1 MSDSK
6 DPLFI
11 VDNSDGTQNGIDYLR
26 EWCQIASSFDI
37 ATGYFDVG
45 ALTALDGEWQ
55 KLKGMRILMGD
66 EVTPRTGKA
75 LREAIKIRVV
85 DALDKDL
92 EALREPNPFLNGVPA
107 VVEAIRQNQIQC
119 KVYSKDKF
127 HAKTYIT
134 HGMSS
139 IVGSRA
145 LVGSSNFTKA
155 GLSQNVELNI
165 MLESGSE
172 VAQLQRWYEKHW
184 NDADDINEAVLRVLD
199 RHVKDFTPFEV
210 YTKALHALFADQA
223 PNDREFEE
231 NRSKMFPILDRYQKE
246 AYWSLIEIA
255 RQHGGALLCDGVGL
269 GKTFVALML
278 IERLVLHEGKR
289 VVLFA
294 PKGTK
299 EGMWVPTLKRYL
311 SHIGG
316 VGGNADFSNLTVFS
330 HTDLTRDGDYPER
343 FKRITELADVV
354 IVDEAHHFRNRG
366 TAPKENGEGD
376 GKDTRS
382 RYYRLFD
389 LIHDAEGNNEP
400 KSVYLLTATPINN
413 SVIDLRNLIELFSR
427 RKADHFGRTLG
438 IHNLESHFASIAKA
452 LNKVIQV
459 EESENLEDHI
469 KELDAVLAAD
479 PIRRG
484 LIVQRSRA
492 YARKSQQLE
501 FGQATAFPERKA
513 PQVADYSLKK
523 TYGRLLTR
531 IEAAFEKANPMFT
544 LAAYSPLSYY
554 KGPDKIID
562 AFELGRQK
570 QIVRLIRT
578 LFLKRFESSVY
589 AFEGSC
595 HQLLIKLLAFA
606 DKNCTTP
613 RDRKKFDLWVAKHAD
628 LLSYESN
635 RQFRIWDEDPDN
647 DEDLIPEEI
656 LLKAEELSRDDYRV
670 DDMLAETFTDLDQ
683 LAQFL
688 VETRKVG
695 AKNDDKLKKLIR
707 LLNTKDVLGKKILIF
722 TEFAHTARYL
732 NRELASAGIQGLEQI
747 DGSSVGNRQTVI
759 KRFSPYYNESSVSA
773 LEAEGENE
781 IQVLISTDILSEG
794 LNLQDASLL
803 INYDIHWNPVRLMQR
818 IGRVD
823 RRLNPEV
830 EAIISSLHPD
840 RGADRQ
846 PVKIKYWNFLP
857 PDELEVLIRL
867 YGKVSGKVLTI
878 SKLLGIEGGK
888 LLHGDENLD
897 PIQEFNAGYEGK
909 PSEREILQLEY
920 QKLLID
926 FPGLLEKLVLS
937 PNGIFSGKVASTDD
951 KSGVFL
957 CYRLPALD
965 VEKNQFTL
973 ESGVTKWYYFND
985 DDGSIWDD
993 PSVIADFVRSEVDT
1007 NRKTSR
1013 SESDLVKIRSGVRD
1027 FIKNSY
1033 EKKLNV
1039 PLDSPKPKL
1048 LCWMEVDRA
1057 I

>member
-1 MSDSK
+1 MTEK
-6 DPLFI
+6 TDPLFI
-11 VDNSDGTQNGIDYLR
+11 VDNSEDAQNGIDYLR

-37 ATGYFDVG
+37 ATGYFDIG

-55 KLKGMRILMGD
+55 KLEGMRILMGD
-66 EVTPRTGKA
+66 EVTPRTGKV
-75 LREAIKIRVV
+75 LRDAVRTRVAM
-85 DALDKDL
+85 ALDKDL
-92 EALREPNPFLNGVPA
+92 EEVREPNPFLRGVSA
-107 VVEAIRQNQIQC
+107 IVEAIRKNQIQC

-134 HGMSS
+134 HGRSA

-165 MLESGSE
+165 MLESSSE

-184 NDADDINEAVLRVLD
+184 ETADDINEAVLRILD
-199 RHVKDFTPFEV
+199 RHARDFTPFEV
-210 YTKALHALFADQA
+210 YTKALHALFADRA
-223 PNDREFEE
+223 PNDLEFEE
-231 NRSKMFPILDRYQKE
+231 HHSKMFPLLDRYQKE

-299 EGMWVPTLKRYL
+299 EGMWIPTLKRYL
-311 SHIGG
+311 PHIGG

-330 HTDLTRDGDYPER
+330 HTDLTRDGDFPER
-343 FKRITELADVV
+343 FKRITDLADVV

-366 TAPKENGEGD
+366 TAPDKSEDED
-376 GKDTRS
+376 SKDTRS

-389 LIHDAEGNNEP
+389 LIHDAESKHEP
-400 KSVYLLTATPINN
+400 KAVFLVTATPINN

-427 RKADHFGRTLG
+427 RKNDYFGRTLG
-438 IHNLESHFASIAKA
+438 IHNLESHFATIARA
-452 LNKVIQV
+452 LNKVIQAD
-459 EESENLEDHI
+459 ENLEDHI
-469 KELDAVLAAD
+469 KELDAVLASD

-492 YARKSQQLE
+492 YARHSQQLE
-501 FGQATAFPERKA
+501 HGEATAFPDRKP

-523 TYGRLLTR
+523 TYGALLNQ
-531 IEAAFEKANPMFT
+531 IEAAFEKANPLFT
-544 LAAYSPLSYY
+544 LAAYSPLNYY
-554 KGPDKIID
+554 KGPEKKID

-595 HQLLIKLLAFA
+595 HQLLIRLLAFA
-606 DKNCTTP
+606 HMNCTTP
-613 RDRKKFDLWVAKHAD
+613 RDRKKYDLWVVKHAD
-628 LLSYESN
+628 LLNYEAN
-635 RQFRIWDEDPDN
+635 RQFRIWDEDADN

-656 LLKAEELSRDDYRV
+656 LLKTEELSKDDYRV
-670 DDMLAETFTDLDQ
+670 DEMLAETFTDLDQ

-695 AKNDDKLKKLIR
+695 ARNDDKLKKLIR
-707 LLNTKDVLGKKILIF
+707 LLKTKDVVGKKVLIF
-722 TEFAHTARYL
+722 SEFAHTARYL
-732 NRELASAGIQGLEQI
+732 YRELADAGIGGLEQI
-747 DGSSVGNRQTVI
+747 DGSSAANRQTVI
-759 KRFSPYYNESSVSA
+759 KRFSPYYNESSVSE
-773 LEAEGENE
+773 LEADGEKE

-794 LNLQDASLL
+794 LNLQDANLL

-823 RRLNPEV
+823 RRLNP
-830 EAIISSLHPD
+830 IIEEKIAALHPD
-840 RGADRQ
+840 RGADRK
-846 PVKIKYWNFLP
+846 PVTIKYWNFLP
-857 PDELEVLIRL
+857 PDELEDLIRL

-888 LLHGDENLD
+888 LLRGDEKLD
-897 PIQEFNAGYEGK
+897 PIQEFNAGYEGQAT
-909 PSEREILQLEY
+909 ERENLQLEY

-926 FPGLLEKLVLS
+926 YPGLLEKLELT
-937 PNGIFSGKVASTDD
+937 PNGIFSGKLAA
-951 KSGVFL
+951 KKGESGVFL

-965 VEKNQFTL
+965 VEQSKFTL
-973 ESGVTKWYYFND
+973 ETGITKWYFVKKVD
-985 DDGSIWDD
+985 KSILDD
-993 PSVIADFVRSEVDT
+993 PSDIAEVIRSEISTMRETD
-1007 NRKTSR
+1007 RG
-1013 SESDLVKIRSGVRD
+1013 EEELIRIRAVVRNH
-1027 FIKNSY
+1027 IKNTY
-1033 EKKLNV
+1033 EKKLDV
-1039 PLDSPKPKL
+1039 PIDSPKPRL
-1048 LCWMEVDRA
+1048 VCWLEVGA
-1057 I
+1057 

>member
-1 MSDSK
+1 MAENT

-11 VDNSDGTQNGIDYLR
+11 VDNSEGGQNGIAYLR

-55 KLKGMRILMGD
+55 KLEGMRILMGD
-66 EVTPRTGKA
+66 EVTPRTGKV
-75 LREAIKIRVV
+75 LRDAVRNRVTE
-85 DALDKDL
+85 ALDKDI
-92 EALREPNPFLNGVPA
+92 EAVREPNPFLNGVPA
-107 VVEAIRQNQIQC
+107 VVEAIRSNQIQC

-134 HGMSS
+134 HGKSA
-139 IVGSRA
+139 IVGARA

-165 MLESGSE
+165 MLESSSE

-184 NDADDINEAVLRVLD
+184 KESDDINDAVLRILE
-199 RHVKDFTPFEV
+199 RHVKEFTPFEV
-210 YTKALHALFADQA
+210 YTKALHALFADRA
-223 PNDREFEE
+223 LDEREFEE
-231 NRSKMFPILDRYQKE
+231 TRSKMFPILDRYQKE
-246 AYWSLIEIA
+246 AYWSLMEIA

-299 EGMWVPTLKRYL
+299 EGMWVPTLNRYL
-311 SHIGG
+311 PHIGG
-316 VGGNADFSNLTVFS
+316 VGGHADFSNLTVFS
-330 HTDLTRDGDYPER
+330 HTDLTREGDFPDR

-354 IVDEAHHFRNRG
+354 IIDEAHHFRNRG
-366 TAPKENGEGD
+366 SARKEEEGEE
-376 GKDTRS
+376 KDTRS

-389 LIHDAEGNNEP
+389 LIHNPELNQDP
-400 KSVYLLTATPINN
+400 KSVFLLTATPVNN

-427 RKADHFGRTLG
+427 RNSEYFGRTLG
-438 IHNLESHFASIAKA
+438 IHNLEAHFRSISKA
-452 LNKVIQV
+452 LNKVIQA
-459 EESENLEDHI
+459 EGNLEDHV
-469 KELDAVLAAD
+469 KDLDAVLSSD

-492 YARKSQQLE
+492 YARQSQKLE
-501 FGQATAFPERKA
+501 HGEAAAFPKRKP
-513 PQVADYSLKK
+513 PQVAEYSLKK
-523 TYGRLLTR
+523 TYGALLAQ
-531 IEAAFEKANPMFT
+531 IEAAFEKENPLFT
-544 LAAYSPLSYY
+544 LAAYSPLNYY
-554 KGPDKIID
+554 KGPEKKID

-613 RDRKKFDLWVAKHAD
+613 RDRKKFDLWVAKHSD
-628 LLSYESN
+628 LLNYEAN
-635 RQFRIWDEDPDN
+635 RQFRLWDDDEDYD
-647 DEDLIPEEI
+647 DDLIPEEI
-656 LLKAEELSRDDYRV
+656 LLKAEELPRDEYRV
-670 DDMLAETFTDLDQ
+670 EDMLAETFTDLDQ

-695 AKNDDKLKKLIR
+695 AKNDDKLKKLTR
-707 LLNTKDVLGKKILIF
+707 LLKTKDVIGKKVLIF

-732 NRELASAGIQGLEQI
+732 KRELLSAGIEGIEQI
-747 DGSSVGNRQTVI
+747 DGSSVSNRQTVI
-759 KRFSPYYNESSVSA
+759 KRFSPYYNESSVSQ
-773 LEAEGENE
+773 LEAEGEKE
-781 IQVLISTDILSEG
+781 IAILISTDILSEG

-823 RRLNPEV
+823 RRLSPEI
-830 EAIISSLHPD
+830 ESKIKSLHPD
-840 RGADRQ
+840 RGVDRQ
-846 PVKIKYWNFLP
+846 PVTIKYWNFLP
-857 PDELEVLIRL
+857 PDELEELILL

-888 LLHGDENLD
+888 LLHGADELD
-897 PIQEFNAGYEGK
+897 PIQEFNAGYEGEA
-909 PSEREILQLEY
+909 SEREILQLEY

-926 FPGLLEKLVLS
+926 FPGLHEKLELT
-937 PNGIFSGKVASTDD
+937 PNGIFSGKVESSKG

-965 VEKNQFTL
+965 VEKNLFTL
-973 ESGVTKWYYFND
+973 EPGVTKWFFFND
-985 DDGSIWDD
+985 GDGSILDNPPD
-993 PSVIADFVRSEVDT
+993 IADFVRSGIET
-1007 NRKTSR
+1007 KRTTSR
-1013 SESDLVKIRSGVRD
+1013 DEADLVNVRTSVRD

-1033 EKKLNV
+1033 EKKLDV
-1039 PLDSPKPKL
+1039 PVGSPKPKL
-1048 LCWMEVDRA
+1048 ICWLEVGTST
-1057 I
+1057 

>member
-1 MSDSK
+1 MSDNT

-11 VDNSDGTQNGIDYLR
+11 VDNSQGNQNGIEYLR
-26 EWCQIASSFDI
+26 EWCQIASSFDV
-37 ATGYFDVG
+37 ATGYFDIG
-45 ALTALDGEWQ
+45 ALTALEGEWQ
-55 KLKGMRILMGD
+55 KLEGMRILMGD

-75 LREAIKIRVV
+75 LREAVRKRIE

-92 EALREPNPFLNGVPA
+92 EAVREPNPFLIGVPA
-107 VVEAIRQNQIQC
+107 IVEAIRNNQIKC
-119 KVYSKDKF
+119 RIYSKDKF

-134 HGMSS
+134 HGKSA

-184 NDADDINEAVLRVLD
+184 LESDDVNDAILQILE

-210 YTKALHALFADQA
+210 YTKALHALFADQS
-223 PNDREFEE
+223 PDDREFEE
-231 NRSKMFPILDRYQKE
+231 YRSRMFPILDRYQKE

-299 EGMWVPTLKRYL
+299 EGMWIPSLKKYL
-311 SHIGG
+311 PHIGG

-330 HTDLTRDGDYPER
+330 HTDLTRDGDFPER

-366 TAPKENGEGD
+366 TAQKLAAEGEV
-376 GKDTRS
+376 KDSRS

-389 LIHDAEGNNEP
+389 IIHDASQAKEP
-400 KSVYLLTATPINN
+400 KSVYLLTATPVNN

-427 RKADHFGRTLG
+427 RKSDHFGRTLG
-438 IHNLESHFASIAKA
+438 IHNLESHFASIARA
-452 LNKVIQV
+452 LNKVIQADD
-459 EESENLEDHI
+459 NLEDHV
-469 KELDAVLAAD
+469 KELDSVLASD
-479 PIRRG
+479 PIRSG

-492 YARKSQQLE
+492 YARQSQLLE
-501 FGQATAFPERKA
+501 HGKETVFPDRKA
-513 PQVADYSLKK
+513 PIVAEYSLKK
-523 TYGRLLTR
+523 TYGALLAQ
-531 IEAAFEKANPMFT
+531 IEAAFEKDNPLFT
-544 LAAYSPLSYY
+544 LAAYSPLNYY
-554 KGPDKIID
+554 KGPALKID

-570 QIVRLIRT
+570 QIVRLIRI

-595 HQLLIKLLAFA
+595 HQLLIRLLAFA

-613 RDRKKFDLWVAKHAD
+613 RDRKKYDLWVAKHAD
-628 LLSYESN
+628 LLNYEAN
-635 RQFRIWDEDPDN
+635 RQFELWEEDDTDN

-656 LLKAEELSRDDYRV
+656 LLKTEQLSRDDYLV
-670 DDMLAETFTDLDQ
+670 DEMLAETFTDLDQ

-688 VETRKVG
+688 AETRKVG
-695 AKNDDKLKKLIR
+695 SKNDDKLKKLIR
-707 LLNTKDVLGKKILIF
+707 LLKSKEISGRKVLIF
-722 TEFAHTARYL
+722 SEFAHTARYL
-732 NRELASAGIQGLEQI
+732 KRELTLAGIEGIEQI
-747 DGSSVGNRQTVI
+747 DGSSVSNRQTVI
-759 KRFSPYYNESSVSA
+759 KKFSPYYNESSVSELVA
-773 LEAEGENE
+773 GGEKE
-781 IQVLISTDILSEG
+781 TQVLISTDILSEG

-803 INYDIHWNPVRLMQR
+803 VNYDIHWNPVRLMQR

-823 RRLNPEV
+823 RRLNPEI
-830 EAIISSLHPD
+830 EARIANLHPD
-840 RGADRQ
+840 RGAERQ
-846 PVKIKYWNFLP
+846 PVTIKYWNFLP
-857 PDELEVLIRL
+857 PDELESLIML

-888 LLHGDENLD
+888 LLHGDEDFD
-897 PIQEFNAGYEGK
+897 PIQEFNAGYEGQA
-909 PSEREILQLEY
+909 SDRELLQLEY
-920 QKLLID
+920 QRLLIEH
-926 FPGLLEKLVLS
+926 PELLAKLEAS
-937 PNGIFSGKVASTDD
+937 PSGMYSGKSVPL
-951 KSGVFL
+951 KCEPGVFL

-965 VEKNQFTL
+965 AEKNQFTL
-973 ESGVTKWYYFND
+973 ESGTTKWYFVND
-985 DDGSIWDD
+985 KDQSIVED
-993 PSVIADFVRSEVDT
+993 PAMIAESVRSQIDT
-1007 NRKTSR
+1007 RRSTSR
-1013 SESDLVKIRSGVRD
+1013 TESELISTRALVRE

-1033 EKKLNV
+1033 EKKLDV
-1039 PLDSPKPKL
+1039 PIDAPKPKL
-1048 LCWMEVDRA
+1048 ICWLEVEHNA
-1057 I
+1057 

>member
-1 MSDSK
+1 MAENT

-11 VDNSDGTQNGIDYLR
+11 VDNSEGAQNGIDYLR

-37 ATGYFDVG
+37 ATGYFDIG
-45 ALTALDGEWQ
+45 ALTALEGEWQ
-55 KLKGMRILMGD
+55 KLEGMRILMGD

-75 LREAIKIRVV
+75 LR
-85 DALDKDL
+85 DAVRKRIEDVLDKDL
-92 EALREPNPFLNGVPA
+92 EAVREPNPFLNGVPA
-107 VVEAIRQNQIQC
+107 IVEAIRKSQIQC
-119 KVYSKDKF
+119 RIYSKDKF

-134 HGMSS
+134 HGKSA

-165 MLESGSE
+165 MLESSSE

-184 NDADDINEAVLRVLD
+184 SDSDDINDAILRIID
-199 RHVKDFTPFEV
+199 RHIKDFTPFEV

-223 PNDREFEE
+223 PDDREFEE
-231 NRSKMFPILDRYQKE
+231 HRSKMFPILDRYQKE

-255 RQHGGALLCDGVGL
+255 RKHGGALLCDGVGL

-311 SHIGG
+311 PHIGG

-330 HTDLTRDGDYPER
+330 HTDLTREGDFPER

-354 IVDEAHHFRNRG
+354 IIDEAHHFRNRG
-366 TAPKENGEGD
+366 TSQKNPPSEGQ
-376 GKDTRS
+376 KDLRS

-389 LIHDAEGNNEP
+389 LIHDAAEGKEP

-427 RKADHFGRTLG
+427 RKSDHFARTLG
-438 IHNLESHFASIAKA
+438 IHNLEAHFASIARA
-452 LNKVIQV
+452 LNKVIQADD
-459 EESENLEDHI
+459 NIEDNI
-469 KELDAVLAAD
+469 KELDAVLASD
-479 PIRRG
+479 PIRSG

-492 YARKSQQLE
+492 YARQSQKLE
-501 FGQATAFPERKA
+501 HGKETVFPDRKA
-513 PQVADYSLKK
+513 PIVAEYSLKK
-523 TYGRLLTR
+523 TYGALLAQ
-531 IEAAFEKANPMFT
+531 IEAAFEKANPLFT
-544 LAAYSPLSYY
+544 LAAYSPLNYY
-554 KGPDKIID
+554 KGPALKID

-595 HQLLIKLLAFA
+595 HQLLIRLLAFA
-606 DKNCTTP
+606 DKNCSTP
-613 RDRKKFDLWVAKHAD
+613 RDRKKFDLWVAKHAE
-628 LLSYESN
+628 LLNYEAN
-635 RQFRIWDEDPDN
+635 RQFELWDDDVDN

-656 LLKAEELSRDDYRV
+656 LLKTEELSRDDYRV
-670 DDMLAETFTDLDQ
+670 DEMLVETFTDLDQ

-688 VETRKVG
+688 AETRKVG
-695 AKNDDKLKKLIR
+695 AANDDKLKKLIR
-707 LLNTKDVLGKKILIF
+707 LLKSKDILGRKVIIF
-722 TEFAHTARYL
+722 SEFAHTARYL
-732 NRELASAGIQGLEQI
+732 KRELTSAGIKGLEQI
-747 DGSSVGNRQTVI
+747 DGSSAANRQTVI
-759 KRFSPYYNESSVSA
+759 RKFSPYYNESSVSELVA
-773 LEAEGENE
+773 DGERE
-781 IQVLISTDILSEG
+781 TQVLISTDILSEG

-830 EAIISSLHPD
+830 EAKIANLHPD
-840 RGADRQ
+840 RGAERK
-846 PVKIKYWNFLP
+846 PVTIKYWNFLP
-857 PDELEVLIRL
+857 PDELESLILL

-888 LLHGDENLD
+888 LLHGDENFD
-897 PIQEFNAGYEGK
+897 PIQEFNAGYEGLA
-909 PSEREILQLEY
+909 SDRELLQLEY
-920 QKLLID
+920 QKLLIEHPD
-926 FPGLLEKLVLS
+926 LLAKLEEA
-937 PNGIFSGKVASTDD
+937 PNGIFSGKIAPI
-951 KSGVFL
+951 KCEPGIFL

-965 VEKNQFTL
+965 AEKNLFTL
-973 ESGVTKWYYFND
+973 ESGTTKWYFVND
-985 DDGSIWDD
+985 RDQSILEN
-993 PSVIADFVRSEVDT
+993 PAVIAEAIRSTIET
-1007 NRKTSR
+1007 LRTTSR
-1013 SESDLVKIRSGVRD
+1013 SESDLISVRSLVRD

-1033 EKKLNV
+1033 EKKLDV
-1039 PLDSPKPKL
+1039 PIDAPKPKL
-1048 LCWMEVDRA
+1048 ICWLEVDQNV
-1057 I
+1057 

>member
-1 MSDSK
+1 MAENT

-11 VDNSDGTQNGIDYLR
+11 VDNSDGAQNGIDYLR

-45 ALTALDGEWQ
+45 ALTALEGEWQ
-55 KLKGMRILMGD
+55 KLQGMRILMGD

-75 LREAIKIRVV
+75 LRDAVRKRIE
-85 DALDKDL
+85 DALDNDL
-92 EALREPNPFLNGVPA
+92 EVVREPNPFLKGVPA
-107 VVEAIRQNQIQC
+107 IVEGIRNSQIQC
-119 KVYSKDKF
+119 RVYSKDKF

-134 HGMSS
+134 HGKST

-184 NDADDINEAVLRVLD
+184 SESDDINEAILRILD

-223 PNDREFEE
+223 PDDREFEDH
-231 NRSKMFPILDRYQKE
+231 RSRMFPILDRYQKE

-311 SHIGG
+311 PHIGG

-330 HTDLTRDGDYPER
+330 HTDLTRDGDFPER

-354 IVDEAHHFRNRG
+354 IIDEAHHFRNRG
-366 TAPKENGEGD
+366 TAQKIPTNDGE
-376 GKDTRS
+376 KDSRS

-389 LIHDAEGNNEP
+389 LIHDASEGKEP

-427 RKADHFGRTLG
+427 RKSDHFGRTLG
-438 IHNLESHFASIAKA
+438 IHNLEAHFASIARA
-452 LNKVIQV
+452 LNKVIQAD
-459 EESENLEDHI
+459 ENIEDNL
-469 KELDAVLAAD
+469 KELDAVLASD
-479 PIRRG
+479 PIRSG

-492 YARKSQQLE
+492 YARQSQQLE
-501 FGQATAFPERKA
+501 HGRATVFPDRKA
-513 PQVADYSLKK
+513 PIVAEYSLKK
-523 TYGRLLTR
+523 TYGTLLAQ
-531 IEAAFEKANPMFT
+531 IEAAFEKANPLFT
-544 LAAYSPLSYY
+544 LAAYSPLNYY
-554 KGPDKIID
+554 KGPALKID

-595 HQLLIKLLAFA
+595 HQLLIRLLAFA
-606 DKNCTTP
+606 DKNCSTP
-613 RDRKKFDLWVAKHAD
+613 RERKKFDLWVAKHAD
-628 LLSYESN
+628 LLSYEAN
-635 RQFRIWDEDPDN
+635 RQFELWEDDADN

-656 LLKAEELSRDDYRV
+656 LLKTEELSRDDYRV
-670 DDMLAETFTDLDQ
+670 EEMLAETFTDLDQ

-707 LLNTKDVLGKKILIF
+707 LLKSKDISGKKVLIF
-722 TEFAHTARYL
+722 SEFAHTARYL
-732 NRELASAGIQGLEQI
+732 KRELTSAGIENLEQI
-747 DGSSVGNRQTVI
+747 DGSSVSNRQTVI
-759 KRFSPYYNESSVSA
+759 KKFSPYYNESSETE
-773 LEAEGENE
+773 LIAEGERE
-781 IQVLISTDILSEG
+781 TQVLISTDILSEG

-830 EAIISSLHPD
+830 EAKIADCHPD
-840 RGADRQ
+840 RGVERQ
-846 PVKIKYWNFLP
+846 PVTIKYWNFLP
-857 PDELEVLIRL
+857 PDELENLILL

-888 LLHGDENLD
+888 LLHGDENFD

-909 PSEREILQLEY
+909 ASDRELLQLEY
-920 QKLLID
+920 QKLLMD
-926 FPGLLEKLVLS
+926 HPDLLAKLEVT
-937 PNGIFSGKVASTDD
+937 PNGIFSGKFLPI
-951 KSGVFL
+951 KCEPGVFL

-965 VEKNQFTL
+965 AEKNQFTL
-973 ESGVTKWYYFND
+973 ESGTTKWYFVND
-985 DDGSIWDD
+985 SDQSILED
-993 PSVIADFVRSEVDT
+993 PAMIAESIRSLVDT
-1007 NRKTSR
+1007 QRTVSR
-1013 SESDLVKIRSGVRD
+1013 SESDLIATRSLVRE

-1033 EKKLNV
+1033 EKKLDV
-1039 PLDSPKPKL
+1039 PIDAPKPKL
-1048 LCWMEVDRA
+1048 VCWLEVGHNV
-1057 I
+1057 

>member
-1 MSDSK
+1 MSEYT

-11 VDNSDGTQNGIDYLR
+11 VDNSDGTQNGVDYLR

-55 KLKGMRILMGD
+55 KLDGMRILMGD

-75 LREAIKIRVV
+75 LREAVRNRVA
-85 DALDKDL
+85 DALNKDL
-92 EALREPNPFLNGVPA
+92 EAIREPNPFLNGVPA
-107 VVEAIRQNQIQC
+107 VVEAIRNNQIQC

-134 HGMSS
+134 HGKSA

-184 NDADDINEAVLRVLD
+184 KESDDINDAILRILD

-223 PNDREFEE
+223 PDDREFEE
-231 NRSKMFPILDRYQKE
+231 HHSKMFPILDRYQKE

-311 SHIGG
+311 PHIGG

-330 HTDLTRDGDYPER
+330 HTDLTRDGEFPER

-366 TAPKENGEGD
+366 SAPKEIGEGD
-376 GKDTRS
+376 EKDTRS

-389 LIHDAEGNNEP
+389 LIHDSEGLKDP

-427 RKADHFGRTLG
+427 RKNDHFGRTLG
-438 IHNLESHFASIAKA
+438 IHNLESHFKSIARA
-452 LNKVIQV
+452 LNKVIQA
-459 EESENLEDHI
+459 EENLEDHV
-469 KELDAVLAAD
+469 KELDAVLASD

-492 YARKSQQLE
+492 YARKSQELE
-501 FGQATAFPERKA
+501 HGAATSFPERKA
-513 PQVADYSLKK
+513 PQVAEYSLKK
-523 TYGRLLTR
+523 TYGALLLQ
-531 IEAAFEKANPMFT
+531 IEGAFEKENPLFT
-544 LAAYSPLSYY
+544 LAAYSPLNYY
-554 KGPDKIID
+554 KGPEKKID

-606 DKNCTTP
+606 DKNCTIP
-613 RDRKKFDLWVAKHAD
+613 RDRKKYDLWIAKHAD
-628 LLSYESN
+628 LLNYEAN
-635 RQFRIWDEDPDN
+635 RQFQLWDEEQDN

-656 LLKAEELSRDDYRV
+656 LLQTEELSRDDFRV
-670 DDMLAETFTDLDQ
+670 DDMLSETFTDLDQ

-707 LLNTKDVLGKKILIF
+707 LLKTKDVIGKKILIF
-722 TEFAHTARYL
+722 SEFAHTARYL
-732 NRELASAGIQGLEQI
+732 KRELLSAGIEGLEQI
-747 DGSSVGNRQTVI
+747 DGSSVANRQTVI
-759 KRFSPYYNESSVSA
+759 KRFSPYYNESSVSQ
-773 LEAEGENE
+773 LEAEGERE

-830 EAIISSLHPD
+830 EATIAALHPD
-840 RGADRQ
+840 RGHDRK
-846 PVKIKYWNFLP
+846 PVTINYWNFLP
-857 PDELEVLIRL
+857 PDELEKLLLL
-867 YGKVSGKVLTI
+867 YGKVSGKVLAI

-888 LLHGDENLD
+888 LLHSNEILD
-897 PIQEFNAGYEGK
+897 PIQEFNAGYEGQA
-909 PSEREILQLEY
+909 SEREILQLEY

-926 FPGLLEKLVLS
+926 FPGLLEKLELT
-937 PNGIFSGKVASTDD
+937 PNGIFSGKVASTDN
-951 KSGVFL
+951 KTGVFL
-957 CYRLPALD
+957 CYRLPALN
-965 VEKNQFTL
+965 VEQNHFTL

-985 DDGSIWDD
+985 QDGSIWDD
-993 PSVIADFVRSEVDT
+993 PSDIADFVRSEIDT
-1007 NRKTSR
+1007 SRKTSR

-1033 EKKLNV
+1033 EKKLDV
-1039 PLDSPKPKL
+1039 PVGSPKPKL
-1048 LCWMEVDRA
+1048 LCWMEVGVEVS
-1057 I
+1057 

>member
-1 MSDSK
+1 MTENT

-11 VDNSDGTQNGIDYLR
+11 VDNAEGGRNGINHLR

-55 KLKGMRILMGD
+55 KLDGMRILMGD
-66 EVTPRTGKA
+66 EVTPRTGKV
-75 LREAIKIRVV
+75 LRDAVRNRIT
-85 DALDKDL
+85 DALDKDI
-92 EALREPNPFLNGVPA
+92 EAVREPNPFLNGVPA
-107 VVEAIRQNQIQC
+107 VIEAIRSNQIQC

-134 HGMSS
+134 HGRSA
-139 IVGSRA
+139 IVGARA

-165 MLESGSE
+165 MLESSSE

-184 NDADDINEAVLRVLD
+184 KESDDISDAVLKILE

-223 PNDREFEE
+223 PDEREFEE
-231 NRSKMFPILDRYQKE
+231 NRSKMFPFLDRYQKE
-246 AYWSLIEIA
+246 AYWSLTEIA

-311 SHIGG
+311 PHIGG

-330 HTDLTRDGDYPER
+330 HTDLTRDGEFPER

-366 TAPKENGEGD
+366 SARQEEEEDG

-389 LIHDAEGNNEP
+389 LIHDPEANRDP
-400 KSVYLLTATPINN
+400 KSVFLLTATPINN

-427 RKADHFGRTLG
+427 QKSDHFGRTLG
-438 IHNLESHFASIAKA
+438 IHNLEAHFRLISQA
-452 LNKVIQV
+452 LNRVIQA
-459 EESENLEDHI
+459 EENLEDHVR
-469 KELDAVLAAD
+469 ELDAVLSSD

-492 YARKSQQLE
+492 YARQSQQLE
-501 FGQATAFPERKA
+501 HGEATAFPVRKP
-513 PQVADYSLKK
+513 PQVAEYSLKK
-523 TYGRLLTR
+523 TYGALLAQ
-531 IEAAFEKANPMFT
+531 IEAAFEKENPLFT
-544 LAAYSPLSYY
+544 LAAYSPLNYY
-554 KGPDKIID
+554 KGPEKKID

-628 LLSYESN
+628 LLNYEAN
-635 RQFRIWDEDPDN
+635 RQFQLWDEDPDN

-656 LLKAEELSRDDYRV
+656 LLRAVELSRDEYRV

-695 AKNDDKLKKLIR
+695 AKNDDKLKKLVR
-707 LLNTKDVLGKKILIF
+707 LLKTKDVLGRKVLIF

-732 NRELASAGIQGLEQI
+732 KRELASAGIEGLEQI
-747 DGSSVGNRQTVI
+747 DGSSGSNRQTVI
-759 KRFSPYYNESSVSA
+759 KRFSPYYNESSVVE
-773 LEAEGENE
+773 LEEEGEKE

-823 RRLNPEV
+823 RRLNPDIESTI
-830 EAIISSLHPD
+830 AFLHPD
-840 RGADRQ
+840 RGSDRQ
-846 PVKIKYWNFLP
+846 PVTIRYWNFLP
-857 PDELEVLIRL
+857 PDELEDLILL
-867 YGKVSGKVLTI
+867 YGRVSGKVLTI

-897 PIQEFNAGYEGK
+897 PIQEFNAGYEGQA
-909 PSEREILQLEY
+909 SEREILQLEY

-926 FPGLLEKLVLS
+926 FPGLLEKLELT
-937 PNGIFSGKVASTDD
+937 PNGIFSGKVGSMKD
-951 KSGVFL
+951 KTGVFL

-965 VEKNQFTL
+965 VEKNQFSL

-985 DDGSIWDD
+985 HDSSILDN
-993 PSVIADFVRSEVDT
+993 PSDIADYVRSGIDT
-1007 NRKTSR
+1007 NRKVSR
-1013 SESDLVKIRSGVRD
+1013 HESDLVKIRIAVRE

-1033 EKKLNV
+1033 EKKLDV
-1039 PLDSPKPKL
+1039 PVDSPKPKL
-1048 LCWMEVDRA
+1048 LCWLEVDRDV
-1057 I
+1057 

>member
-1 MSDSK
+1 MTEHT

-11 VDNSDGTQNGIDYLR
+11 VDNSEGAQNGIDYLR

-55 KLKGMRILMGD
+55 KLEGMRILMGD

-75 LREAIKIRVV
+75 LRDAVRNRVA

-92 EALREPNPFLNGVPA
+92 EAVREPNPFLTGVPA
-107 VVEAIRQNQIQC
+107 VVEAIRNNQIQC

-134 HGMSS
+134 HGKSA

-165 MLESGSE
+165 MLESSSE

-184 NDADDINEAVLRVLD
+184 KESDDINDAILKVLD

-223 PNDREFEE
+223 PDDREFEE
-231 NRSKMFPILDRYQKE
+231 HRSKMFSVLDRYQKE

-299 EGMWVPTLKRYL
+299 EGMWEPALKRYL
-311 SHIGG
+311 PHIGG

-330 HTDLTRDGDYPER
+330 HTDLTREGDFPER

-354 IVDEAHHFRNRG
+354 IIDEAHHFRNRG
-366 TAPKENGEGD
+366 SARKEPEEGEV
-376 GKDTRS
+376 KDTRS

-389 LIHDAEGNNEP
+389 LIHDPEANRDP
-400 KSVYLLTATPINN
+400 KSVFLLTATPINN

-427 RKADHFGRTLG
+427 RKSGHFGRTLG
-438 IHNLESHFASIAKA
+438 IHNLESHFASIARA
-452 LNKVIQV
+452 LNKVIQAD
-459 EESENLEDHI
+459 ENENLEDHV
-469 KELDAVLAAD
+469 KELDAILSSD

-492 YARKSQQLE
+492 YARQSQELE
-501 FGQATAFPERKA
+501 FGQATSFPVRKP
-513 PQVADYSLKK
+513 PQVAEYSLKK
-523 TYGRLLTR
+523 TYGSLLAQ
-531 IEAAFEKANPMFT
+531 IEAAFEKENPLFT
-544 LAAYSPLSYY
+544 LAAYSPLNYY
-554 KGPDKIID
+554 KGPEKKID

-606 DKNCTTP
+606 EKNCTTP

-628 LLSYESN
+628 LLNYEAN
-635 RQFRIWDEDPDN
+635 RQFQLWEENPDN

-656 LLKAEELSRDDYRV
+656 LLRTEELSRDDYRV
-670 DDMLAETFTDLDQ
+670 DDMLTETFTDLDQ

-707 LLNTKDVLGKKILIF
+707 LLGTKDVVGKKVLIF

-732 NRELASAGIQGLEQI
+732 KRELHSASISGLEQI
-747 DGSSVGNRQTVI
+747 DGSSVSNRQTVI
-759 KRFSPYYNESSVSA
+759 KRFSPYYNESSVSQ
-773 LEAEGENE
+773 LEAEGETE

-823 RRLNPEV
+823 RRLSPEI
-830 EAIISSLHPD
+830 EAKINLLHPD

-846 PVKIKYWNFLP
+846 PVTIRYWNFLP
-857 PDELEVLIRL
+857 PDELEDLILL

-888 LLHGDENLD
+888 LLHSDEDLD
-897 PIQEFNAGYEGK
+897 PIQEFNAGYEGQA
-909 PSEREILQLEY
+909 SEREILQLEY

-926 FPGLLEKLVLS
+926 FPGLLEKLELT
-937 PNGIFSGKVASTDD
+937 PNGIFSGKIETFKNKA
-951 KSGVFL
+951 GVFL

-973 ESGVTKWYYFND
+973 ESGVTKWYFSSD
-985 DDGSIWDD
+985 LDSLVLDD
-993 PSVIADFVRSEVDT
+993 PSDIAELIRSAIDT
-1007 NRKTSR
+1007 IRKTTR
-1013 SESDLVKIRSGVRD
+1013 NEKNLVKIRAGVRE

-1033 EKKLNV
+1033 EKKLDV
-1039 PLDSPKPKL
+1039 PIDAPKPKL
-1048 LCWMEVDRA
+1048 ICWLEVGG
-1057 I
+1057 

>member
-1 MSDSK
+1 MSEYT

-11 VDNSDGTQNGIDYLR
+11 VDNSDGTQNGVDYLR

-55 KLKGMRILMGD
+55 KLDGMRILMGD

-75 LREAIKIRVV
+75 LREAVRNRVA
-85 DALDKDL
+85 DALNKDL
-92 EALREPNPFLNGVPA
+92 EAIREPNPFLNGVPA
-107 VVEAIRQNQIQC
+107 VVEAIRNNQIQC

-134 HGMSS
+134 HGKSA

-184 NDADDINEAVLRVLD
+184 KESDDINDAILRILD

-223 PNDREFEE
+223 PDDREFEE
-231 NRSKMFPILDRYQKE
+231 HHSKMFPILDRYQKE

-343 FKRITELADVV
+343 FKRITDLAEVV

-366 TAPKENGEGD
+366 SAPKENGEGEE
-376 GKDTRS
+376 KDTRS

-389 LIHDAEGNNEP
+389 LIHDAEGNKNP
-400 KSVYLLTATPINN
+400 KAVYLLTATPINN

-438 IHNLESHFASIAKA
+438 IHNLESHFASIARA
-452 LNKVIQV
+452 LNKVIQA
-459 EESENLEDHI
+459 EENLEDHV
-469 KELDAVLAAD
+469 KELDVVLASD

-492 YARKSQQLE
+492 YARKSQELE
-501 FGQATAFPERKA
+501 HGAATSFPERKA
-513 PQVADYSLKK
+513 PQVAEYSLKK
-523 TYGRLLTR
+523 TYGALLIQ
-531 IEAAFEKANPMFT
+531 IEGAFEKENPLFT
-544 LAAYSPLSYY
+544 LAAYSPLNYY
-554 KGPDKIID
+554 IGPEKKID

-606 DKNCTTP
+606 DKNCTIP
-613 RDRKKFDLWVAKHAD
+613 RDRKKYDLWVAKHAD
-628 LLSYESN
+628 LLNYEAN
-635 RQFRIWDEDPDN
+635 RQFQLWDEDPDN

-656 LLKAEELSRDDYRV
+656 LLKTEELSRDDYRV
-670 DDMLAETFTDLDQ
+670 DDMLSETFTDLDQ

-707 LLNTKDVLGKKILIF
+707 LLKTKDVIGKKILIF
-722 TEFAHTARYL
+722 SEFAHTARYL
-732 NRELASAGIQGLEQI
+732 KRELLSAGIEGLEQI
-747 DGSSVGNRQTVI
+747 DGSSVANRQTVI
-759 KRFSPYYNESSVSA
+759 KRFSPYYNESSVSQ
-773 LEAEGENE
+773 LEAEGEKE

-803 INYDIHWNPVRLMQR
+803 VNYDIHWNPVRLMQR

-823 RRLNPEV
+823 RRLNPDV
-830 EAIISSLHPD
+830 EATIASLHPD

-846 PVKIKYWNFLP
+846 PVTISYWNFLP
-857 PDELEVLIRL
+857 PDELENLLRL
-867 YGKVSGKVLTI
+867 YGKVSGKVLAI

-888 LLHGDENLD
+888 LLHGNEVLD
-897 PIQEFNAGYEGK
+897 PIQEFNAGYEGQA
-909 PSEREILQLEY
+909 SEREILQLEY

-926 FPGLLEKLVLS
+926 FPGLLEKLQLT
-937 PNGIFSGKVASTDD
+937 PDGIFSGRFESPGK

-965 VEKNQFTL
+965 AEKNQFTL
-973 ESGVTKWYYFND
+973 ESGITKWYFICD
-985 DDGSIWDD
+985 DDKVVLED
-993 PSVIADFVRSEVDT
+993 PADIAEYIRSEIDT
-1007 NRKTSR
+1007 SRKTSR
-1013 SESDLVKIRSGVRD
+1013 NELDLVEIRTTVRV

-1033 EKKLNV
+1033 EKKLDV
-1039 PLDSPKPKL
+1039 PLDAPKPKL
-1048 LCWMEVDRA
+1048 ICWMEVGR
-1057 I
+1057 ING